1 MNPAQRRLLVAI
13 VLLGGVSLSF
23 ADELPLIDGIWL
35 NDDGDGLIEVIATD
49 TDLLGIIAGSPD
61 PADDRPDKDEK
72 NPDPALR
79 DRPLIGLNLFA
90 GFEYD
95 GDGRWSGGTIYDPN
109 SGKTYR
115 CIVTL
120 VDANT
125 LKIRGYVGVPLLGRT
140 DTWTRT
146 QD

>member
-1 MNPAQRRLLVAI
+1 MNPAQRRLLI
-13 VLLGGVSLSF
+13 VVVFLGGPSLSW
-23 ADELPLIDGIWL
+23 ADDLSRIDGTWL
-35 NDDGDGLIEVIATD
+35 SGDGDGLIEVTATD
-49 TDLLGIIAGSPD
+49 TDLYGIIAGSPD

-90 GFEYD
+90 GFKYD
-95 GDGRWSGGTIYDPN
+95 GNGRWSGGTIYDPN

-125 LKIRGYVGVPLLGRT
+125 LKIRGYVGL
-140 DTWTRT
+140 
-146 QD
+146 